1 MSSVSPVDV
10 VPRDDEDQGTPQL
23 SETQSFSVDVTEL
36 VTQEFMVPDQLEQD
50 RIRMEEK
57 VSAANERI
65 EEYRW
70 RKSCS
75 GAMPNG
81 ASDFSTKLSL
91 PKFNAVCKSLS
102 PKQRGFVADIGQG
115 SLLDICLEEIPRPF
129 VAWIV
134 SNYIAS
140 KRMFVFKNGF
150 EFAFNVLCV
159 HKVLGT
165 PIGGRRIPSKC
176 SDQFRD
182 VVRIRSCCEGST
194 PTINEFM
201 NMLSSDLE
209 EEDFKRYWMMFT
221 VTAFL
226 CPTTYECASPDYL
239 SALEGPSEEIRSY
252 DWSSGVFQK
261 LSVSMKTFVDCGL
274 QGALCGCLVF
284 PLMTYL
290 EYLDI
295 QVKELASVVPRISV
309 WDSETVSQ
317 FEKLDLVSAED
328 GTYGNIPLKDVR
340 RTLFHQ
346 SVSSTFRIG
355 DLHPGLEMFLCSFV
369 KPTMHPLAVD
379 DLKEIQQGLYFE
391 IFSAI
396 QPIINNKIANVL
408 QLPSHYNEQ
417 RFCASE
423 DKQGSSCS
431 RPWFSNMANCLCIL
445 NDFDHIYRSNGTDDS
460 SSVMRTE
467 SNQEVAGDTD
477 KNEVEDRLNISSGI
491 PLKLHDNVRKVDAA
505 VANEDVLGKIESD
518 FPESTSKGSGSA
530 AYCSGATMKTCKL
543 DSLAC
548 VTTDRGDC
556 KDGSSSNS
564 NDPTVEIKQIGKKLA
579 VETQSYCT
587 TVAEPSINPIPSVV
601 EHAKVSPSNNPVI
614 GPEGSLPLP
623 SSKRNS
629 SESLG
634 VQHDWNDS
642 RPQAMKV
649 ILQHSGGFQHK
660 IRENDV
666 IKLRE
671 KLAFYML
678 AFQEAGRDKARF
690 VMDSGE
696 ASKKPKVE
704 EAVDLGEASKK
715 PKVEEAVDLSKNAFK
730 PVLAISRITR
740 EMLGIY
746 VGRVDTIAEATI
758 GKSNLF
764 ASSFVVAAGLNKFLG
779 HSKFLVVDNYAHG
792 SVLVKFQDT
801 SDLQKVD
808 GMVFNSDLVGP
819 FFVTKVYYVQAQSR
833 DYAELLDL
841 FVPKSNF

>member
-1 MSSVSPVDV
+1 MSSVSPIDV

-23 SETQSFSVDVTEL
+23 SETQSFFVDGTKL
-36 VTQEFMVPDQLEQD
+36 VTRKFMVPDQLEQD

-57 VSAANERI
+57 VSATNERI
-65 EEYRW
+65 EEYRS

-91 PKFNAVCKSLS
+91 PKFKAVCKSLS
-102 PKQRGFVADIGQG
+102 TKQKGFVADIGQG

-150 EFAFNVLCV
+150 EFAFNALCV

-194 PTINEFM
+194 PTINELM

-221 VTAFL
+221 ITAFL

-261 LSVSMKTFVDCGL
+261 LSVSMKTFIDCGL
-274 QGALCGCLVF
+274 QGALCGCLVV

-340 RTLFHQ
+340 RTPFHQ

-355 DLHPGLEMFLCSFV
+355 DLHPGLETFLCSFV
-369 KPTMHPLAVD
+369 KPTMHPLVVD

-408 QLPSHYNEQ
+408 QLASHYNEQ

-423 DKQGSSCS
+423 DKQGGSYP
-431 RPWFSNMANCLCIL
+431 RPWFSNMANCL
-445 NDFDHIYRSNGTDDS
+445 
-460 SSVMRTE
+460 
-467 SNQEVAGDTD
+467 VAGDTN
-477 KNEVEDRLNISSGI
+477 KNAVENRLNISSGI

-505 VANEDVLGKIESD
+505 IANEDVPGKIEGD

-530 AYCSGATMKTCKL
+530 VYGSGATMKTCKF

-556 KDGSSSNS
+556 KYGSSGNS
-564 NDPTVEIKQIGKKLA
+564 NDPTIEVKQIGKKLA
-579 VETQSYCT
+579 VETQSHCT
-587 TVAEPSINPIPSVV
+587 TVVEPSINPIPCAD
-601 EHAKVSPSNNPVI
+601 EHANVSPSNNPII

-623 SSKRNS
+623 SSKINS
-629 SESLG
+629 SESLV
-634 VQHDWNDS
+634 VQHDWS
-642 RPQAMKV
+642 AKKQKMS
-649 ILQHSGGFQHK
+649 ILEEGSSKMASEADQTSY
-660 IRENDV
+660 RVPRDPLDEP
-666 IKLRE
+666 
-671 KLAFYML
+671 LAW
-678 AFQEAGRDKARF
+678 
-690 VMDSGE
+690 
-696 ASKKPKVE
+696 E
-704 EAVDLGEASKK
+704 E
-715 PKVEEAVDLSKNAFK
+715 
-730 PVLAISRITR
+730 I
-740 EMLGIY
+740 
-746 VGRVDTIAEATI
+746 
-758 GKSNLF
+758 
-764 ASSFVVAAGLNKFLG
+764 
-779 HSKFLVVDNYAHG
+779 
-792 SVLVKFQDT
+792 
-801 SDLQKVD
+801 
-808 GMVFNSDLVGP
+808 
-819 FFVTKVYYVQAQSR
+819 
-833 DYAELLDL
+833 
-841 FVPKSNF
+841 